1 MSMKEFEERVLSRT
15 GARKRVAEI
24 EDELRLAAGLT
35 ALREQAGLSQ
45 RDIAKLIGVSQPR
58 VAAIE
63 HSRNVTIEYSI
74 NTSMPSAGPLKST
87 WSRANTR
94 SHSSAKHPRKRPDL
108 PKERSGRPNQPER
121 PAAREAVTPCAYLPP
136 NPVRHLRGRVAP
148 NIGMKADWCRGYA
161 LSY

>member
-1 MSMKEFEERVLSRT
+1 MSMKEFEERVLSRP

-63 HSRNVTIEYSI
+63 HSRNVTIEVLDQYVNAVGGTLEVNVVKGKHKI
-74 NTSMPSAGPLKST
+74 ALIGKTSKKATGSSE
-87 WSRANTR
+87 RAIR
-94 SHSSAKHPRKRPDL
+94 SAK
-108 PKERSGRPNQPER
+108 S
-121 PAAREAVTPCAYLPP
+121 A
-136 NPVRHLRGRVAP
+136 
-148 NIGMKADWCRGYA
+148 
-161 LSY
+161 